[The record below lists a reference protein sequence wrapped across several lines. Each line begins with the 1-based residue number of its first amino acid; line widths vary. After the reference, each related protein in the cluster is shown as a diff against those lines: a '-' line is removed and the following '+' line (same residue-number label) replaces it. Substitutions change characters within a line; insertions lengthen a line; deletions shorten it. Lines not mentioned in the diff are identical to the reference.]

1 MSLWKRDQQYSRVRF
16 VSSGGKVLYSYA
28 DADEFIYMYPAGL
41 YSHLLVS
48 LWEGG
53 SHVAIRVF
61 RVGNASVDK
70 VFDAQLKV
78 APDVITSSDDQVV
91 IIASNSKSGDIDISN
106 GKAFSL
112 VQTVAFSQRF
122 LALGAAMNREGRAI
136 SK

>member
-1 MSLWKRDQQYSRVRF
+1 

-106 GKAFSL
+106 SYSDLYAWNGKAFSL